1 MIDIQKRVAQYI
13 QLRDKITALKDEH
26 KKVLEPYQ
34 EALDRLNEVLLDHLN
49 EINSDSASVNGVGT
63 VYRTAKASA
72 SLADA
77 SAFMDFVIEH
87 RMWDLLDRRANVTAV
102 QDYIRENDGELPP
115 GVNFTRRYVAGVRRK

>member
-26 KKVLEPYQ
+26 KKLLEPYQ

-115 GVNFTRRYVAGVRRK
+115 GVNFS